1 MALCRAVEDYLK
13 EVGAKNDKID
23 KFSDFCSIFSKDEK
37 TARYE
42 CYRLWSRLLHH
53 RRTSFK
59 RHDRFGFDKCL
70 KEYLRFVSEEEIV
83 STEPT
88 ANAIFVSPVD
98 FAKYV
103 VKHLDEQV

>member
-13 EVGAKNDKID
+13 EVGATNGKID
-23 KFSDFCSIFSKDEK
+23 KFSDFCSIFSKGEK

-42 CYRLWSRLLHH
+42 CYRLWSSLLHH

-59 RHDRFGFDKCL
+59 RPDRFGLGKCL

-83 STEPT
+83 GTEPT
-88 ANAIFVSPVD
+88 ANAVFVSPVD

-103 VKHLDEQV
+103 VKHLDEPV